1 MEMEKHGF
9 HTIAGAAFV
18 SEHVFSDKLAAGRP
32 DEEDMQSMRRF
43 ADAVAAKVRGIEPGG
58 FDGMA
63 EIPAPVRVKGEDPI
77 PGYYRPLQADGS
89 PANFLKAKP
98 KTTEDCNDCGLCAG
112 VCPLGSISREDFRTV
127 TGVCIKCQACV
138 KVCPLHAKYFDD
150 PVMLSHTR
158 MLEEHYA
165 RRAENEVFL

>member
-1 MEMEKHGF
+1 M
-9 HTIAGAAFV
+9 
-18 SEHVFSDKLAAGRP
+18 RP
-32 DEEDMQSMRRF
+32 CMS
-43 ADAVAAKVRGIEPGG
+43 
-58 FDGMA
+58 
-63 EIPAPVRVKGEDPI
+63 
-77 PGYYRPLQADGS
+77 
-89 PANFLKAKP
+89 
-98 KTTEDCNDCGLCAG
+98 GLCAG